1 MTEEGSK
8 LDRKRERERE
18 TTPLSPKPYHD
29 FLPELDDFYTEAFEI
44 T

>member
-8 LDRKRERERE
+8 LDMERGGERE
-18 TTPLSPKPYHD
+18 TTPLSPKPRHD

>member
-1 MTEEGSK
+1 MTEEESK
-8 LDRKRERERE
+8 LDMKRER
-18 TTPLSPKPYHD
+18 TPLSPKPYHD